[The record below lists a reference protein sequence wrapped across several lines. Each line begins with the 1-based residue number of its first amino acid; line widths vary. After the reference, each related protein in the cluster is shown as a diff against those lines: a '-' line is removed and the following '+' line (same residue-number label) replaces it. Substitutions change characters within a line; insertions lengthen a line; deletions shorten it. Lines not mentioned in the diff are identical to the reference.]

1 MAKRKTY
8 SFEERRQSQRGIT
21 STVVGLLAFV
31 IFFALI
37 LISCYHGGNAG
48 AYLGSIGIT
57 AMVMTIYGLVCGLAS
72 FQERNKIYTFS
83 KIGSLLNGILIAGW
97 IGLIL
102 LGIG

>member
-8 SFEERRQSQRGIT
+8 SFEEKKHSQKGIT

-31 IFFALI
+31 IFVVLI
-37 LISCYHGGNAG
+37 LISCYYNGNGGT
-48 AYLGSIGIT
+48 YLGSIGIT
-57 AMVMTIYGLVCGLAS
+57 VMVLTIYGLICGLLS

-83 KIGSLLNGILIAGW
+83 KIGSILNGILIAGW